1 MEKSNHKI
9 VNMEDPKNKF
19 SKLSKIKKENP
30 FQVPEHYFDDFSAR
44 LQAKIDAEN
53 AVDTKHENRFIH
65 YLKPV
70 LGLAAGFAL
79 IFLLVQWPLKTF
91 VPNTRT
97 ASSTNDTEL
106 SDMDYETMV
115 EGIDENSFY
124 ALLDDTNGKADFTDD
139 EIVSYLQTNS
149 SDYELF
155 AETIK

>member
-1 MEKSNHKI
+1 
-9 VNMEDPKNKF
+9 MEDSKNKF
-19 SKLSKIKKENP
+19 TELSKIKKDNP
-30 FQVPEHYFDDFSAR
+30 FQVPKHYFDDFPAR

-53 AVDTKHENRFIH
+53 VEEPKHENRFIH
-65 YLKPV
+65 YLKPA
-70 LGLAAGFAL
+70 LSLAAGFAL

-91 VPNTRT
+91 VPNTQT
-97 ASSTNDTEL
+97 ASQTSDMEL

-124 ALLDDTNGKADFTDD
+124 ALLDDTNGKDDFTDE
-139 EIVSYLQTNS
+139 EIVSYLQANS